1 MEHAMTAA
9 SRSEQVRSAMLYG
22 PILPVMLRLTLP
34 NLASFIVQIAMLFAE
49 VYFVSFLGTAALA
62 GITVVTPLFTLMTML
77 SNGGI
82 GAGVTSAMAR
92 SLGSGRKDDADAILF
107 HSLVLAVVFGA
118 AFSLALLYGGPA
130 LYRLLGAS
138 NEALQQAL
146 RYSNMLFIGATAA
159 WTTNLLSAGLR
170 GTGNMFVPS
179 MITLTGAAVV
189 ILLSPLLI
197 FGWGIFPRLG
207 IAGAATA
214 LLVYYVGT
222 SVVLLW
228 YIISGRSRVRLSA
241 GRLQRRIC
249 ADILRVGGISS
260 AGIVQANLTVVL
272 VTSAVGH
279 FGASALAGYGVGARL
294 EYFMLP
300 ILFALGVTVATMIG
314 ANVGAGRIARARRI
328 ALSGALLGAV
338 FAEAV
343 GLAAAAFPASVVG
356 LFSNDPA
363 ALAAGSLYLRIVG
376 PVYGLIGF
384 GQMLYLAGQG
394 AGRVL
399 WPFVSGSARLLIAGI
414 LGLAAVSLAGADLRT
429 LCWMVAAGATVFGVG
444 NGLVMLTAWW
454 SRPDMQLQSAGGA
467 HPAAAAA
474 R

>member
-9 SRSEQVRSAMLYG
+9 SRSETIRSAMLYG
-22 PILPVMLRLTLP
+22 PILPTMLRLTLP
-34 NLASFIVQIAMLFAE
+34 NLASFIVQIVMLFAE

-82 GAGVTSAMAR
+82 GAGVTSAIAR
-92 SLGSGRKDDADAILF
+92 ALGGGRKADADAILF
-107 HSLVLAVVFGA
+107 HSLVLSVVFGA
-118 AFSLALLYGGPA
+118 AFSLALLFAGPA

-138 NEALQQAL
+138 NEALEQAL
-146 RYSNMLFIGATAA
+146 RYSNMLFIGAIAA
-159 WTTNLLSAGLR
+159 WTTNLLSAALR
-170 GTGNMFVPS
+170 GSGNMFVPS
-179 MITLTGAAVV
+179 MITLIGSAVV
-189 ILLSPLLI
+189 IPLSPLLI
-197 FGWGIFPRLG
+197 FGWGIFPQLG

-241 GRLQRRIC
+241 GRLQRRIS
-249 ADILRVGGISS
+249 ADILRVGGISA
-260 AGIVQANLTVVL
+260 AGIVQANLTVVV
-272 VTSAVGH
+272 VTSAV
-279 FGASALAGYGVGARL
+279 AGYGVGSRL

-300 ILFALGVTVATMIG
+300 ILFALGVTAATMIG
-314 ANVGAGRIARARRI
+314 ANVGAGQIARARKI

-338 FAEAV
+338 FAETI
-343 GLAAAAFPASVVG
+343 GLAAAAFPASFVG
-356 LFSNDPA
+356 LFSNDPT

-376 PVYGLIGF
+376 PVYGFIGF
-384 GQMLYLAGQG
+384 GQLLYLAGQG

-414 LGLAAVSLAGADLRT
+414 LGLAAVSLLGADLT
-429 LCWMVAAGATVFGVG
+429 MLFWIVAAGATLFGVI

-454 SRPDMQLQSAGGA
+454 SRPDMQLQL
-467 HPAAAAA
+467 
-474 R
+474 